1 MIGTFNGLLF
11 SFLLLKRG
19 LAEEKLSDK
28 LLAFLLLSLCLII
41 SDYTLGYMGIEI
53 FWGDGMLAYFP
64 HDAGFVVGPI
74 VYFYLISLT
83 NPSFKF
89 EKSHLIH
96 FAPQLAYYLYRLIIY
111 FQGSPFVD
119 QWQEQVDGVW
129 HLDIILEWLK
139 YISQYF
145 YVFLSFKV
153 FHEYS
158 GWINNQF
165 SETEPISLK
174 WYKNFLV
181 VFIITITLQWIN
193 SIQLIVTD
201 FDFNSVGWFYYF
213 LAVLIVYLGIFGYNQ
228 KAFLPITQVEETQS
242 FDIPFG
248 TATPLTPLNLDS
260 DKTVKVDSLELENW
274 KCKVNELFV
283 SKRSYLK
290 SDLTL
295 NDLATQLST
304 NPSQLSYVINEGFGK
319 NFNDFVNQQR
329 VELVKQKL
337 KSKEHLR
344 KTLLGIAH
352 ECGFNSKATFNRAF
366 KKFTEM
372 TPKDF
377 IESQQLSTVV
387 R

>member
-1 MIGTFNGLLF
+1 
-11 SFLLLKRG
+11 
-19 LAEEKLSDK
+19 
-28 LLAFLLLSLCLII
+28 
-41 SDYTLGYMGIEI
+41 MGIEV

-89 EKSHLIH
+89 QKNHLIH
-96 FAPQLAYYLYRLIIY
+96 GVPQLLYYLYKLTIY
-111 FQGSPFVD
+111 FQGAQFVNE
-119 QWQEQVDGVW
+119 WQEQVVQVL
-129 HLDIILEWLK
+129 HLDITLEWLEF
-139 YISQYF
+139 ISQY
-145 YVFLSFKV
+145 YYLYLSFKV
-153 FHEYS
+153 FRGYS
-158 GWINNQF
+158 KWINTQF

-193 SIQLIVTD
+193 SIQLIVTN

-213 LAVLIVYLGIFGYNQ
+213 LALLIIYLGIFGYNQ
-228 KAFLPITQVEETQS
+228 RTILDVAFNEVSSPLILLPHEGGNIPHAVVESE
-242 FDIPFG
+242 
-248 TATPLTPLNLDS
+248 
-260 DKTVKVDSLELENW
+260 KTLKEESEELVAW
-274 KCKVNELFV
+274 KSKLSELFI
-283 SKRSYLK
+283 STKPYLK

-304 NPSQLSYVINEGFGK
+304 NPSQLSYVINEGFGR

-329 VELVKQKL
+329 IELVKQKL

-377 IESQQLSTVV
+377 IESQLLSDN
-387 R
+387 